1 MAMIAGM
8 QMEKLGFDLTEMR
21 VEVQK
26 EMSESK
32 QRRIVKL
39 NIEI

>member
-1 MAMIAGM
+1 MIAGM

-32 QRRIVKL
+32 PRRIVKL